1 MDAIGSADDEQ
12 SGRTTGEPGRV
23 SAGCLAG
30 VPEQTPGADSTG
42 LALKKSDALRALR
55 RSVVVAWVSAMLAIG
70 LLWGQFLASVL
81 HPWGR
86 TFAALA
92 VVAAASLLACL
103 VIGLWRIVRGPR
115 RWAALGLTGMGLVPA
130 GLVASVVLAGAMQYR
145 RGEIG
150 RSVPFI
156 FFAMAGASLGEVEAP
171 WKYPH
176 RLESAHLIMYFGDNI
191 KTPERDLDA
200 MEKHVTN
207 LVRMTRR
214 PLRAKIA
221 WIRGSLL
228 GQSRLSVGGLAL
240 ASDASP
246 AEALDRH
253 ELAHAVIYQA
263 MSPSTRPPMLLAEGW
278 AESRSQ
284 DPVKLAEAAL
294 YARSEIERLAS
305 RPVGE
310 VRQHLAGWHDGEGWG
325 QLVAMRR
332 AGDAHTMSYVRE
344 LTGPFWYH
352 RDKGPTY
359 AIGGGFADHI
369 VRTYG
374 ADRFVALYLAC
385 RPGRFDE
392 ACWAVLN
399 RTTDEVERD
408 FWLECERMTGKRR

>member
-1 MDAIGSADDEQ
+1 MDAIE
-12 SGRTTGEPGRV
+12 SGVDGPPPTDV
-23 SAGCLAG
+23 
-30 VPEQTPGADSTG
+30 
-42 LALKKSDALRALR
+42 LKGLR

-92 VVAAASLLACL
+92 VVAGSSLIACL
-103 VIGLWRIVRGPR
+103 LLGLWRMVRGPR
-115 RWAALGLTGMGLVPA
+115 RWAALGLTGMGMVPA
-130 GLVASVVLAGAMQYR
+130 ALVASVILAGAMQYR

-156 FFAMAGASLGEVEAP
+156 FFAMAGTSLGEVEAP
-171 WKYPH
+171 WRYAH
-176 RLESAHLIMYFGDNI
+176 RLESDHIFMYFNDNV
-191 KTPERDLDA
+191 KTPERDLEA
-200 MEKHVTN
+200 MERHVAN
-207 LVRMTRR
+207 LERMTRR

-253 ELAHAVIYQA
+253 ELAHAVLYQA
-263 MSPSTRPPMLLAEGW
+263 MSPATQPPMLLAEGW

-294 YARSEIERLAS
+294 NTRSTIEQFAALPPSESRKILA
-305 RPVGE
+305 E
-310 VRQHLAGWHDGEGWG
+310 WQDGASWG
-325 QLVAMRR
+325 QLIDARR
-332 AGDAHTMSYVRE
+332 AAGTKKLSYIRE

-352 RDKGPTY
+352 RDRGPVY
-359 AIGGGFADHI
+359 PIGGGFADHI
-369 VRTYG
+369 VRTHG
-374 ADRFVALYLAC
+374 ADRFVAIYLAS

-392 ACWAVLN
+392 ACKAILG
-399 RTTDEVERD
+399 RTADEVESE
-408 FWLECERMTGKRR
+408 FWLDCERMTGKRR